1 MGLAV
6 ISSLDYRPADNKL
19 IIGTHGNGM
28 FETTVENTL
37 SVNSYSELVE
47 SVENELTVSMP
58 AVPVAPA
65 NDPVVN
71 SLLL

>member
-1 MGLAV
+1 MVPLPIA
-6 ISSLDYRPADNKL
+6 
-19 IIGTHGNGM
+19 
-28 FETTVENTL
+28 F
-37 SVNSYSELVE
+37 ELVE

>member
-1 MGLAV
+1 MVPLPIA
-6 ISSLDYRPADNKL
+6 
-19 IIGTHGNGM
+19 
-28 FETTVENTL
+28 F
-37 SVNSYSELVE
+37 ELVE

-58 AVPVAPA
+58 AVPVAPS